1 MAKFE
6 KSKREI
12 VDVDL
17 EIEKLTKTKKE
28 TTKKVVKQTEKKQT
42 PKKKETKNRKKKESK
57 IINFFK
63 EVKHEMSKVQ
73 FPGRKEMVKYSLATV
88 IFILFFSILFYVVE
102 IIIAALKAWV

>member
-6 KSKREI
+6 KSKREL

-28 TTKKVVKQTEKKQT
+28 TTKKVVKKVEKKPA
-42 PKKKETKNRKKKESK
+42 PKKKNTKKSQKESK

-73 FPGRKEMVKYSLATV
+73 FPGKKEMVKYSLATV
-88 IFILFFSILFYVVE
+88 IFILFFSILFYIVE
-102 IIIAALKAWV
+102 IIVAALKAWV

>member
-28 TTKKVVKQTEKKQT
+28 TTKKVVKKDEKKPA
-42 PKKKETKNRKKKESK
+42 PKKKNTKKTKRESK
-57 IINFFK
+57 FINFFK

-73 FPGRKEMVKYSLATV
+73 FPSRKEMIKYSLATV
-88 IFILFFSILFYVVE
+88 IFILFFSILFYIVE
-102 IIIAALKAWV
+102 IIVAALKAWV